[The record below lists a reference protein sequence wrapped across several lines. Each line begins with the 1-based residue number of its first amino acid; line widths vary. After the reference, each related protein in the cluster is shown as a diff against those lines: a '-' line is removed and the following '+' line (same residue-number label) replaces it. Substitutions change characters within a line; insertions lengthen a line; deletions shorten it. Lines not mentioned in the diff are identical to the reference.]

1 MKWKQ
6 VALAF
11 SMFILAVLAV
21 ILVNMIKIDDI
32 RVLVLAGVT
41 LVGLG
46 VFAAFGFISLWNK
59 FD

>member
-1 MKWKQ
+1 M
-6 VALAF
+6 ALAF